1 MANNKIPQFSF
12 KPSWE
17 PHCEE
22 PNTTHGFFTMSNDQ
36 LKFSP
41 AGELGRKAGQ
51 YFGSRSDNHT
61 YKDWHDFA
69 QKELGLPI
77 SDSVELCTASRCE
90 NVDWRDPRPKRRE
103 GYTNFADLDVENS
116 NDYSPALDGSAA
128 RLGREAGAKAASRA
142 KQNDES
148 QKTSDDYASNYW
160 RNWASQ
166 TFPEAATENAFD
178 NYDDNGQIFGT
189 TLKDVDG
196 VLGDTSGM
204 PKVDILEHNP
214 ETPPPLNIY
223 RDLDSFMAF
232 LESETKSRGIAS
244 SVRPRVNHWFQV
256 DKQLSGPHD
265 DLSFKSNRPSDEQID
280 SDLNALT
287 QILQPTLRRL
297 RKRSQ
302 YRSPFTRALST
313 GYNTLKYYG
322 NLADDCYFRG
332 ATYAGNV
339 LGYLI
344 ADMIADLY
352 GMPYTYRNCDD
363 LFGTINQR
371 VPIEGRSLYAY
382 LKAIENGENTEDWFA
397 HAIDMDVFHNWRPET
412 EAGRKF
418 KARLAEAFDVLSPS
432 ELAKGY
438 VLSKA
443 NKIIAKPL
451 GEIINET
458 ITEESYPRLQKWI
471 KNGVDLVD
479 NALGAGESVHDA
491 FDRSE
496 NEE

>member
-1 MANNKIPQFSF
+1 MLN
-12 KPSWE
+12 
-17 PHCEE
+17 
-22 PNTTHGFFTMSNDQ
+22 
-36 LKFSP
+36 
-41 AGELGRKAGQ
+41 
-51 YFGSRSDNHT
+51 
-61 YKDWHDFA
+61 
-69 QKELGLPI
+69 
-77 SDSVELCTASRCE
+77 
-90 NVDWRDPRPKRRE
+90 
-103 GYTNFADLDVENS
+103 
-116 NDYSPALDGSAA
+116 
-128 RLGREAGAKAASRA
+128 
-142 KQNDES
+142 
-148 QKTSDDYASNYW
+148 
-160 RNWASQ
+160 
-166 TFPEAATENAFD
+166 
-178 NYDDNGQIFGT
+178 
-189 TLKDVDG
+189 DVDG
-196 VLGDTSGM
+196 IFGDTNDA
-204 PKVDILEHNP
+204 PKVNIIERNQ
-214 ETPPPLNIY
+214 ETPSPLNIY
-223 RDLDSFMAF
+223 RDLDTYTAF
-232 LESETKSRGIAS
+232 LESEIKNKEIAS

-256 DKQLSGPHD
+256 DKQLSGPHG
-265 DLSFKSNRPSDEQID
+265 DLSFKPNKPSDEQIV
-280 SDLNALT
+280 SDLKSLT
-287 QILQPTLRRL
+287 QIMQPTLHRL
-297 RKRSQ
+297 QKKRQ
-302 YRSPFTRALST
+302 HHSPFTRALTT

-352 GMPYTYRNCDD
+352 GMPYTYRNCDE